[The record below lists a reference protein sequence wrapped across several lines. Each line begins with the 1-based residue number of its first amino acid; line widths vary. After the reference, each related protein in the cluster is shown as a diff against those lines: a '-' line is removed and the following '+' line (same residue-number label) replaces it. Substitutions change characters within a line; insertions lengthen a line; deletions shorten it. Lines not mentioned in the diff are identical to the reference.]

1 MLLTYEQIPLRV
13 QIGLICQTAL
23 HNIEAVIVA
32 GPHGGESSAVRA
44 IQHLHESTDAPWGGA
59 DL

>member
-1 MLLTYEQIPLRV
+1 MLLTYKQIPLGV
-13 QIGLICQTAL
+13 QISLICQTAL
-23 HNIEAVIVA
+23 HDIEAVVVA
-32 GPHGGESSAVRA
+32 GPNGGESSTVWA